1 MREVGKRVR
10 KKDAMALVT
19 GQPVYTDD
27 LAPKECLIVKV
38 LRSPHANAIVEEV
51 NKTVALKVPGVEAIY
66 TWEDVPKERFA
77 QAGQT
82 YPEWSPY
89 DRLILDQHVRFVGD
103 PVAIVAGEDEACVD
117 RALKMLKVKYKVLP
131 AVLDY
136 HTAKDNETLV
146 HPEDSW
152 KSLYPVGAD
161 NKRNLCAHMEE
172 EKGDV
177 EGTFKDCDIVLEHTY
192 HVPAVNQT
200 MMETFRT
207 ACYLDTYGRLV
218 VLSSTQIVFH
228 LRRIL
233 GNALGIPK
241 SKIRVIKPRIGG
253 GFGAKQTS
261 VSEVYPAFVTWM
273 TKKPSKMIYTRVES
287 QIAGSPRHEM
297 DVTVRLGADNDGK
310 IRVIDIYN
318 LSNTGAYGD
327 HGPTT
332 AGLTGHKSIPMYTG
346 NLEAFRHTFDV
357 VYTNQL
363 AAGAYRGY
371 GATQGIFALESM
383 VNELA
388 GILKRD
394 PVELRMQNILKQ
406 GMKMPAYFDET
417 AESCRLDECL
427 VRAADMI
434 GWKDKYPCRDMGN
447 GKVRSVGIAMA
458 MQGSCISFVDV
469 GSATVML
476 NEDGS
481 YKLSIAAADMG
492 TAKQISDSLVSDKV
506 DLVCA
511 IATPSAQSAYNAAMK
526 ADIPVI
532 YTAVTDPVAAELA
545 DKDGKPVG
553 EVTGTSDKLPVE
565 EQLKMIREMLPDAKK
580 IGIMYTTSEANSVSA
595 IEEYKSLVKK
605 YDFELVEKGI
615 TTTADVSLAADDL
628 LSKVDCITNLT
639 DNTVVASLPTILD
652 KANEKKIPV
661 FGSEIEQVKIGC
673 LAAEGIDYIAL
684 GKQTGKM
691 AAKVLK
697 GEAKASEQNFET
709 ITEPGFY
716 VNNKVAENLG
726 ITVPDDLAN
735 NAVESFDE
743 ITAE

>member
-1 MREVGKRVR
+1 M
-10 KKDAMALVT
+10 KKKMVTVLLTAAMVTAMAA
-19 GQPVYTDD
+19 GCGKSSDSGSDKNESYTIGIEQFAEHGSLDNCR
-27 LAPKECLIVKV
+27 EGF
-38 LRSPHANAIVEEV
+38 
-51 NKTVALKVPGVEAIY
+51 LKG
-66 TWEDVPKERFA
+66 
-77 QAGQT
+77 
-82 YPEWSPY
+82 
-89 DRLILDQHVRFVGD
+89 L
-103 PVAIVAGEDEACVD
+103 EDEGIKEGD
-117 RALKMLKVKYKVLP
+117 NLTVKYK
-131 AVLDY
+131 
-136 HTAKDNETLV
+136 N
-146 HPEDSW
+146 
-152 KSLYPVGAD
+152 
-161 NKRNLCAHMEE
+161 
-172 EKGDV
+172 
-177 EGTFKDCDIVLEHTY
+177 
-192 HVPAVNQT
+192 
-200 MMETFRT
+200 
-207 ACYLDTYGRLV
+207 
-218 VLSSTQIVFH
+218 
-228 LRRIL
+228 
-233 GNALGIPK
+233 
-241 SKIRVIKPRIGG
+241 
-253 GFGAKQTS
+253 
-261 VSEVYPAFVTWM
+261 
-273 TKKPSKMIYTRVES
+273 
-287 QIAGSPRHEM
+287 
-297 DVTVRLGADNDGK
+297 
-310 IRVIDIYN
+310 
-318 LSNTGAYGD
+318 
-327 HGPTT
+327 
-332 AGLTGHKSIPMYTG
+332 
-346 NLEAFRHTFDV
+346 
-357 VYTNQL
+357 
-363 AAGAYRGY
+363 
-371 GATQGIFALESM
+371 
-383 VNELA
+383 
-388 GILKRD
+388 
-394 PVELRMQNILKQ
+394 
-406 GMKMPAYFDET
+406 
-417 AESCRLDECL
+417 
-427 VRAADMI
+427 
-434 GWKDKYPCRDMGN
+434 
-447 GKVRSVGIAMA
+447 
-458 MQGSCISFVDV
+458 
-469 GSATVML
+469 
-476 NEDGS
+476 
-481 YKLSIAAADMG
+481 AAADMG

-565 EQLKMIREMLPDAKK
+565 EQLKMIREILPDAKK